1 MSYLLMLVILGV
13 LILVHETGHFV
24 CARMAGIPV
33 ERFSIGF
40 GPALWK
46 FHRGG
51 VEYRVGVVPLGG
63 YVLLEMEDETDY
75 LNLPLHKRL
84 FFTLGGPLANLILAV
99 PIYAVI
105 IIMANGFSL
114 TNLFVAPVM
123 QVVTMIGVILSA
135 LAGLFRHSGELM
147 GLVGLVVEGGR
158 HVGLDTIKALSMAA
172 MLSIN
177 LAVFNLLPLPPLDG
191 GKMVLDTLHRIHARL
206 VKIYIPAMITGW
218 VLVIGLMVYAT
229 VLDIGRYVA

>member
-13 LILVHETGHFV
+13 LILVHEAGHFV

-40 GPALWK
+40 GPAMWK
-46 FHRGG
+46 FYLSG
-51 VEYRVGVVPLGG
+51 VEYRVSVVPLGG
-63 YVLLEMEDETDY
+63 YVLLDMEDETDY

-84 FFTLGGPLANLILAV
+84 FFTLGGPLANLALAV
-99 PIYAVI
+99 PLYAAVI
-105 IIMANGFSL
+105 VLANGFSL
-114 TNLFVAPVM
+114 TNLFIAPVM
-123 QVVTMIGVILSA
+123 QVVNMIGVILNA

-158 HVGLDTIKALSMAA
+158 HVGLDTVKALSMAA
-172 MLSIN
+172 VLSIN